1 MSRSQRCVLH
11 LIDTGGPGGAETIFL
26 DLVRGLGER
35 GWRCIP
41 VVPERDW
48 LYEEVTASG
57 FEALELHA
65 LRAFDIAYLHRLRK
79 VIREQRVDVV
89 QTHLLGSSV
98 YGTLACLGTGVP
110 VVSTF
115 HGRPDIPET
124 DRLRALKTRI
134 LRRSDNRVVCV
145 SESLREYFVRR
156 GHLDEQARVIP
167 NGVELASSRT
177 PAASNL
183 RETLHLAPTT
193 PLLGA
198 IGNVRASKGYHVLL
212 EAFATVR
219 ATIPEARLVIA
230 GQYHGSLGDHL
241 LELRARLGLDDAV
254 TFLGFRDDVREILEA
269 IDVFV
274 LSSLDEGF
282 SLATVQ
288 AMASA
293 VPVIATRSGGPEEI
307 IGDSKA
313 AVLVEPGDAT
323 SLARAVI
330 ELLTDREQAR
340 ALGAAA
346 RRRVE
351 GRYSLERMLGAYEEL
366 YREALSARSSPSLRH
381 ATKTSSRMLR

>member
-1 MSRSQRCVLH
+1 
-11 LIDTGGPGGAETIFL
+11 
-26 DLVRGLGER
+26 
-35 GWRCIP
+35 
-41 VVPERDW
+41 
-48 LYEEVTASG
+48 
-57 FEALELHA
+57 
-65 LRAFDIAYLHRLRK
+65 
-79 VIREQRVDVV
+79 
-89 QTHLLGSSV
+89 
-98 YGTLACLGTGVP
+98 
-110 VVSTF
+110 
-115 HGRPDIPET
+115 
-124 DRLRALKTRI
+124 
-134 LRRSDNRVVCV
+134 
-145 SESLREYFVRR
+145 
-156 GHLDEQARVIP
+156 
-167 NGVELASSRT
+167 
-177 PAASNL
+177 
-183 RETLHLAPTT
+183 LHLAPTT

-212 EAFATVR
+212 QAFATVR

-293 VPVIATRSGGPEEI
+293 VPVVATRSGGPEEI

-351 GRYSLERMLGAYEEL
+351 GRYSLERMLDAYEEL
-366 YREALSARSSPSLRH
+366 YREALSARSSPSLRP

>member
-1 MSRSQRCVLH
+1 
-11 LIDTGGPGGAETIFL
+11 
-26 DLVRGLGER
+26 
-35 GWRCIP
+35 
-41 VVPERDW
+41 
-48 LYEEVTASG
+48 
-57 FEALELHA
+57 
-65 LRAFDIAYLHRLRK
+65 
-79 VIREQRVDVV
+79 
-89 QTHLLGSSV
+89 
-98 YGTLACLGTGVP
+98 
-110 VVSTF
+110 
-115 HGRPDIPET
+115 
-124 DRLRALKTRI
+124 
-134 LRRSDNRVVCV
+134 V
-145 SESLREYFVRR
+145 SESLRQYFVRR

-212 EAFATVR
+212 QAFATVR

-293 VPVIATRSGGPEEI
+293 VPVVATRSGGPEEI

-351 GRYSLERMLGAYEEL
+351 GRYSLERMLDAYEEL
-366 YREALSARSSPSLRH
+366 YREALSARSSPSLRP